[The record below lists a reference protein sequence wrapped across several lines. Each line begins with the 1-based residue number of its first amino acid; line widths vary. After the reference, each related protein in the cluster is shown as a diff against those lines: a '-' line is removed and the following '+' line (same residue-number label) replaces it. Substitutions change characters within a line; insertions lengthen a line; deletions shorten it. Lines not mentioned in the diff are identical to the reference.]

1 MSNKTKQIILIIV
14 LVAGA
19 AILAYAIIQ
28 SGKKKPEQR
37 QRGSRQVDAIVVQPT
52 LFEKDIFVPG
62 LLLAYDQ
69 VELKSEVAGRVV
81 TLNLPEGRTVA
92 KGTLLVKL
100 FDDDLQA
107 NLKKLQAQYRIQKQ
121 VFDRQT
127 ELYKVNGISK
137 NEYEK
142 AELDL
147 LALAADIDVL
157 KTEIRKTEVLAPF
170 DGVIGLRH
178 ISEGAFVPAAALLG
192 TISTVNMLKIDFSVP
207 EKYGQKMRAGA
218 KVDFQTTNV
227 PTAKATIIATD
238 QSVDAQTQNLRVR
251 ALVDKPDKRLV
262 PGGYC
267 QVNLNLDSRDDAI
280 VIPSQAVVA
289 QIDGRFVIVAKNG
302 KAHFTPVITGARSER
317 GIEIAQGISI
327 GDTIITSGIIFL
339 REGME
344 LDYASINSSNEE

>member
-1 MSNKTKQIILIIV
+1 MSNKTKQIILIVSLIV
-14 LVAGA
+14 GT
-19 AILAYAIIQ
+19 AILAFAIIR
-28 SGKKKPEQR
+28 SGTKTPEQR
-37 QRGSRQVDAIVVQPT
+37 KRGNRQVEAIVVQPT
-52 LFEKDIFVPG
+52 FFKKDIFVPG
-62 LLLAYDQ
+62 ILLANDQ

-81 TLNLPEGRTVA
+81 MLNLPEGQNVK

-107 NLKKLQAQYRIQKQ
+107 SLKKLQAQHKIQKQ

-147 LALAADIDVL
+147 LALSADIDVL
-157 KTEIRKTEVLAPF
+157 KTEIRKTEIIAPF

-192 TISTVNMLKIDFSVP
+192 TISTVNSLKIDFSVP
-207 EKYGQKMRAGA
+207 EKYSQDMHAGA
-218 KVDFQTTNV
+218 KIDFQTTTV
-227 PTAKATIIATD
+227 PSAKATIIASD

-251 ALVDKPDKRLV
+251 ALVDKADKRLT

-267 QVNLNLDSRDDAI
+267 QVNLNLNSKNDAV
-280 VIPSQAVVA
+280 VIPSSAVVA
-289 QIDGRFVIVAKNG
+289 QIDGKFVIVAHNG
-302 KAHFTPVITGARSER
+302 NAHFTPVVTGVRSEQ
-317 GIEIAQGISI
+317 GIEILQGISV
-327 GDTIITSGIIFL
+327 GDTIVTSGITFL
-339 REGME
+339 REGMK
-344 LDYASINSSNEE
+344 LDYALVKSNEEE